1 MFVIGVEPPHGVP
14 PPNCF
19 FFFLVEKILF
29 FLKKIIKIMIL
40 LALVSLKFYV
50 LLSKEKNVLIVFEIF
65 FNIQEVPYFKN
76 ANVIS

>member
-1 MFVIGVEPPHGVP
+1 MGCPRPIV
-14 PPNCF
+14 F

>member
-1 MFVIGVEPPHGVP
+1 MIGVEPPHGVP
-14 PPNCF
+14 PSQL

-50 LLSKEKNVLIVFEIF
+50 LLSKEKMC
-65 FNIQEVPYFKN
+65 
-76 ANVIS
+76 